1 MKYSNLYVKT
11 QKETPSGEDS
21 KNAELL
27 IKAGFIRKE
36 VAGAYSF
43 LPLGLRVLRKIENIV
58 REEMNK
64 IDAIEILMPA
74 LASKEHWTTTDRWD
88 HMDCLYK
95 LETAAGHEVALAPT
109 HEETVTP
116 LIQQFARSWKDF
128 PLCTYQIQ
136 TKFRNEAR
144 AKSGLLR
151 GREFLMKD
159 AYSFHTS
166 QEDFDRYYEVQK
178 EAYGKI
184 YERLGLGDITHVV
197 AASGG
202 DFSKHSHEFQTEC
215 VTGEDTVFYSK
226 KKDLY
231 LNREIVES
239 IAPKV
244 SYEVKEELPLKEVEG
259 KGIIGVEDLC
269 KFLGVIEEQTT
280 KTLFFTTDTGEFIAS
295 AVRGNYSI
303 NELKL
308 KDAVGC
314 KSLVLASEEKVK
326 EMTGAEIGYAGIL
339 NLPKEIK
346 VFMDESMDNR
356 SNFEMGANK
365 TDHHTI
371 NINWERDLQ
380 KPDKFYDIKIAK
392 EEDLDP
398 ETGEKYEVFKAIEVG
413 NIFPLSTKFT
423 KAFNFGFI
431 DATGKSQPILM
442 GCYGIGISRIMGAI
456 AEIFYDDKGL
466 KWPKLIAP
474 FQVYLAAIG
483 KDEKVYKEAE
493 NLYEELNKAGIE
505 VLYDDRQD
513 KKIGPGQKFAD
524 HELLGIPCRLVM
536 SENTTKEGVVEFVD
550 RETGKVEKIKRAEV
564 VEFLKK

>member
-1 MKYSNLYVKT
+1 MKYSGLYVKT

-21 KNAELL
+21 RNAELL

-64 IDAIEILMPA
+64 IGAMEILMPA
-74 LASKEHWTTTDRWD
+74 LASKEHWSQTNRWD
-88 HMDCLYK
+88 NMGCLYK
-95 LETAAGHEVALAPT
+95 FETASGTEVALAPT

-116 LIQQFARSWKDF
+116 LVQQFARSWKDF

-136 TKFRNEAR
+136 TKFRNEPR

-166 QEDFDRYYEVQK
+166 QKDFERYYEIQK
-178 EAYGKI
+178 EAYTKI
-184 YERLGLGDITHVV
+184 YERLGMGGLTHIV

-215 VTGEDTVFYSK
+215 VTGEDTVFFSK
-226 KKDLY
+226 KRKLY
-231 LNREIVES
+231 LNKEIAES
-239 IAPKV
+239 KAPEV
-244 SYEVKEELPLKEVEG
+244 SYKAKEELPMKEVEG
-259 KGIIGVEDLC
+259 KGVIGVEDLC
-269 KFLGVIEEQTT
+269 KFLGVVEEQTT
-280 KTLFFTTDTGEFIAS
+280 KTLFFITDSGEFIAAS
-295 AVRGNYSI
+295 VRGNYSI

-308 KDAVGC
+308 KEVVGC
-314 KSLVLASEEKVK
+314 KSLELASEEKVK

-356 SNFEMGANK
+356 LNFEMGANK
-365 TDHHTI
+365 TNYHTI
-371 NINWERDLQ
+371 NINWGRDLP
-380 KPDKFYDIKIAK
+380 KPKKFYDIKVAQ
-392 EEDLDP
+392 EGDFDP
-398 ETGEKYEVFKAIEVG
+398 ETNEKYEVFRAIEVG
-413 NIFPLSTKFT
+413 NIFPLSTKFSD
-423 KAFNFGFI
+423 AFNFRYI
-431 DATGKSQPILM
+431 DEGGKEQPIIM
-442 GCYGIGISRIMGAI
+442 GCYGIGISRIMGAL

-466 KWPKLIAP
+466 KWPKPVSP

-483 KDEKVYKEAE
+483 RDDKVYKEAE
-493 NLYEELNKAGIE
+493 TLYEELNKAGIE

-524 HELLGIPCRLVM
+524 HELLGIPYRIVM
-536 SENTTKEGVVEFVD
+536 SENTNKEGVVELVN
-550 RETGKVEKIKRAEV
+550 RETGKIEKIKRKDVIEY
-564 VEFLKK
+564 LKK